1 MKLNRDYYFIQYY
14 ITIYNSQY
22 YIRCKIL
29 QIINNSIINLIM
41 HPNNLKIII
50 SYEYLRLKLRYKFFH
65 ISYNNHKLSLIDF
78 KKIKHIFSFEL
89 MF

>member
-41 HPNNLKIII
+41 YPNNVI
-50 SYEYLRLKLRYKFFH
+50 SYEYSRLKLRYKFFH
-65 ISYNNHKLSLIDF
+65 ISYNNRKLSLIDF
-78 KKIKHIFSFEL
+78 KKIEYIFSFEL
-89 MF
+89 MFW